1 MIRILV
7 VEDDVHI
14 RTFLCSLLIKQGHH
28 VYEAGDGAEALNII
42 AKESIECVITDI
54 LMPGIE
60 GIELIRD
67 LRQEQS
73 EIKIIAI
80 SGGGRVDATQYLH
93 MAEDLGADRV
103 IIKPFDPQ
111 QVLDTVDV
119 LFWEKQNAVLP
130 ADV

>member
-7 VEDDVHI
+7 VEDDVHV
-14 RTFLCSLLIKQGHH
+14 RAFLSGILMKQGHR
-28 VYEAGDGAEALNII
+28 VLEANEGAEALNIVTQ
-42 AKESIECVITDI
+42 ESIDCVITDI

-67 LRQEQS
+67 LRREQP

-111 QVLDTVDV
+111 QILDTVDV
-119 LFWEKQNAVLP
+119 LFWEERKVAST
-130 ADV
+130 AGA